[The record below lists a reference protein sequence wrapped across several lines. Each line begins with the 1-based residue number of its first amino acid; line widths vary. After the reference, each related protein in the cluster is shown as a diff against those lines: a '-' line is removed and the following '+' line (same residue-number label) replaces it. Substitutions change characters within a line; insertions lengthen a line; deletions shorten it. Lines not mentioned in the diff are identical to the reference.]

1 VIENSNLNFNGFLE
15 ESGAAHL
22 TQHSGI
28 RGIMNNSNF
37 FSNIGNR
44 SGALLLETDS
54 PVIINCQFKNNSA
67 RGSQHENVLS
77 FPIKLDV
84 QVNEK
89 NVTNSR

>member
-1 VIENSNLNFNGFLE
+1 LNFNDFLE

-28 RGIMNNSNF
+28 RGIMNNSKF

-67 RGSQHENVLS
+67 LWSQHENVLS

-89 NVTNSR
+89 SIANNE